1 MYSAV
6 LRLNTLPLRSGI
18 RQRCSVLPVLFSIV
32 LVWKG
37 IQVRGKK
44 KKEVKVSL
52 FAGDIILHIGNP
64 KDF

>member
-6 LRLNTLPLRSGI
+6 LRQNTLPLRSGI

-37 IQVRGKK
+37 IQVGGG